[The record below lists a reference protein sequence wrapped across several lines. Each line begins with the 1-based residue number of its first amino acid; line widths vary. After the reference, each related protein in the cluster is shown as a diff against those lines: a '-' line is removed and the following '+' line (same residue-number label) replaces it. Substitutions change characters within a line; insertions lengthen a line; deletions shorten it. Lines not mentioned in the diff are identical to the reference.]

1 MHLITAWC
9 GFAGA
14 WVLVAGPVYQGALE
28 LGEVEVDREAIRSQA
43 GSTAKPQRIS
53 PWWWLLPPAAYV
65 KTTRIQTAWRQQ
77 VMASLTAEQRT
88 QFLTYSNKA
97 AGWFIVG
104 AGAAL
109 IGVQQAIELVET
121 LEWNGLVTIPLV
133 AAAAAAALAY
143 TVRRL
148 HLTQQALH
156 AGEVTG

>member
-9 GFAGA
+9 GFVGA
-14 WVLVAGPVYQGALE
+14 WVLVAGPVYQGAVE

-43 GSTAKPQRIS
+43 HSTAKPERLS

-65 KTTRIQTAWRQQ
+65 KQTRMQSEWRQQ
-77 VMASLTAEQRT
+77 VMASLTAEQRA

-121 LEWNGLVTIPLV
+121 LEWNGLIAIPLV
-133 AAAAAAALAY
+133 AGAVTLGMAY

-148 HLTQQALH
+148 HLTQRALH